1 MYYYNGDPLR
11 LDKAFID
18 TDGNQYPA
26 NWLRNSTQEQRDALG
41 ITWVAPDPAAYY
53 DQRFYWGVGNP
64 KVLEDVNPVDENDD
78 PVLGPDGNQLV
89 VKGLKSEWIA
99 KQKQIAGS
107 LLAPTDWYVIRMTE
121 DATCTCPAEIA
132 QYRADVRSASNA
144 REAEITACV
153 DVEELEALI
162 KAAATIEVITQE
174 YVPADGET
182 PEVPEVR
189 ETQVNP
195 AALTAWP
202 VAV

>member
-11 LDKAFID
+11 LDKAFTD

-53 DQRFYWGVGNP
+53 DQQFYWGVGNP
-64 KVLEDVNPVDENDD
+64 KDLD
-78 PVLGPDGNQLV
+78 
-89 VKGLKSEWIA
+89 GLKELWVA

-121 DATCTCPAEIA
+121 DATCTCPPEVV
-132 QYRADVRSASNA
+132 QYRADVRSASNT
-144 REAEITACV
+144 REAQITACA

-162 KAAATIEVITQE
+162 KAPATVEVVTQA

-189 ETQVNP
+189 ETQANP

-202 VAV
+202 EAV